1 MADENL
7 KNELKQM
14 IVERLFL
21 KIDPDDIDDDAPL
34 MATYNIDSVS
44 LFELV
49 VGLEDVFGITFEE
62 EDFSIDLFENVNSI
76 AEFVQKKKEG
86 SQ

>member
-1 MADENL
+1 MADEKL
-7 KNELKQM
+7 KDELKHM

-21 KIDPDDIDDDAPL
+21 KVNPADIDDDAPL

-76 AEFVQKKKEG
+76 AEFVQKKREG

>member
-1 MADENL
+1 MADEKL
-7 KNELKQM
+7 KDELKHM

-21 KIDPDDIDDDAPL
+21 KVKPADIDDDVPL

-76 AEFVQKKKEG
+76 AEFVQKKREG